1 MFTEETFKKALPK
14 QWSKKVNTELMDS
27 INQSIGDPDV
37 REQAIENMLSYTSVL
52 KDGKFK
58 MESYID
64 AVKYVTYKSMGDS
77 NIQSWT
83 KVFPARY
90 ARLVANNKSEKDI
103 SAHVAMYN
111 GTALVNKILEQTL
124 IPVHI
129 MNAHH
134 LQAAINTQV
143 RLMVGAQSEKVQQ
156 DAANSL
162 LTHLKPPETK
172 KIELDVMVKDTSI
185 TDELQVLTANLA
197 AQHLSM
203 LKSGTMT
210 AKDVAHQKVVIEG
223 EAVDVTEED

>member
-14 QWSKKVNTELMDS
+14 QWSKRVDARLMDS

-37 REQAIENMLSYTSVL
+37 REQAIENMITYTSVL
-52 KDGKFK
+52 QDGKYK
-58 MESYID
+58 MEGYID
-64 AVKYVTYKSMGDS
+64 AVKYVTYKSMADS
-77 NIQSWT
+77 NIQAWT
-83 KVFPARY
+83 KVFPSRY

-134 LQAAINTQV
+134 LQSAINTQV

-172 KIELDVMVKDTSI
+172 KIELDVDIKDSSLLA
-185 TDELQVLTANLA
+185 DLKVVTAELA
-197 AQHLSM
+197 AQQLRSIEM
-203 LKSGTMT
+203 GVSTT
-210 AKDVAHQKVVIEG
+210 KDMAHQSIIIEG
-223 EAVDVTEED
+223 ELVEDE